1 MSHLLGTLH
10 LPGQAEQQIVRDG
23 VHQVQ
28 EGCVLVQD
36 VVQRGAFQPQILR
49 DQSTQMTSTF
59 SPRLAGGVRN
69 YFKPRIQKTSFS
81 VCAWDATTHRSLILT
96 LAISSNI
103 NVVLR
108 R

>member
-28 EGCVLVQD
+28 EGCVLIQD

-59 SPRLAGGVRN
+59 SPRLRGGWGGFGTILSSGSKRQV
-69 YFKPRIQKTSFS
+69 S
-81 VCAWDATTHRSLILT
+81 VCVRGTPLHTDHLF
-96 LAISSNI
+96 
-103 NVVLR
+103 
-108 R
+108 